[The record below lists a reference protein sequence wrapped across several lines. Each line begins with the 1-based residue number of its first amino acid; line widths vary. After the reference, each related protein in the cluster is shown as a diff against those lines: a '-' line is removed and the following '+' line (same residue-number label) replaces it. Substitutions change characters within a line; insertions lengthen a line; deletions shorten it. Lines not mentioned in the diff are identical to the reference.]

1 MPDVS
6 VPAARL
12 IVYGPPTTELFGV
25 AKLLRLAEPVT
36 SLVASVSPLT
46 NPENVAVN
54 VGLAEP

>member
-1 MPDVS
+1 M
-6 VPAARL
+6 PAAKL
-12 IVYGPPTTELFGV
+12 IVYGLIATGLFGV

>member
-36 SLVASVSPLT
+36 SLVASVSPFL
-46 NPENVAVN
+46 NPLKLAVK
-54 VGLAEP
+54 VGLADP